1 MKEEAE
7 KLLMSAKRFDL
18 LNKFYQNM
26 DDWSKALDIANKM
39 DRIHLRNT
47 CYNYA
52 KFCEERND
60 LAMAIE

>member
-1 MKEEAE
+1 
-7 KLLMSAKRFDL
+7 
-18 LNKFYQNM
+18 M
-26 DDWSKALDIANKM
+26 DFWPKALEVANKN

-60 LAMAIE
+60 LAAAIELYLWGFLNDDKKL

>member
-1 MKEEAE
+1 MI
-7 KLLMSAKRFDL
+7 SSKRFDL
-18 LNKFYQNM
+18 LNKLYQNM
-26 DDWSKALDIANKM
+26 DLWSKALEIANKN

-60 LAMAIE
+60 LAAAIE